1 MEQTQTETKS
11 LVKRLM
17 EFFQMN
23 ATELRKEYAQLSDKD
38 KQELVDAFNKAG
50 MPTSLK
56 A

>member
-1 MEQTQTETKS
+1 MAEAETKT
-11 LVKRLM
+11 LIKRLM

-23 ATELRKEYAQLSDKD
+23 ATELRKEYSELTDQDKAD
-38 KQELVDAFNKAG
+38 LVQAFNEAG